1 MTELKDLFLP
11 YEESLAMRELGF
23 DEPCL
28 AFFNEVCE
36 ENDKANCS
44 GRFQTMLGWVVG
56 RETTNDLTSHDFL
69 VISPL
74 YQQTLDF
81 FRKKGYHI
89 EIYSD
94 NHQDILNAD
103 NWYWLFSKGV
113 NTSCTDSFGSYEE
126 ARLDC
131 IRALIKTE
139 LNNKS

>member
-23 DEPCL
+23 NLECFGYYDSLGHYSDFEYYDLENTNSCL
-28 AFFNEVCE
+28 QSDYGGTNKVCT
-36 ENDKANCS
+36 A
-44 GRFQTMLGWVVG
+44 
-56 RETTNDLTSHDFL
+56 
-69 VISPL
+69 IL

-113 NTSCTDSFGSYEE
+113 NTSSTNSFESYEE

-131 IRALIKTE
+131 IRALIETE
-139 LNNKS
+139 LNIKA

>member
-1 MTELKDLFLP
+1 MIELKDLFPP

-23 DEPCL
+23 DVLCL
-28 AFFNEVCE
+28 AWYDGRYKELNREYSKNSE
-36 ENDKANCS
+36 DWLKGIHCS
-44 GRFQTMLGWVVG
+44 A
-56 RETTNDLTSHDFL
+56 
-69 VISPL
+69 PL

>member
-23 DEPCL
+23 
-28 AFFNEVCE
+28 E
-36 ENDKANCS
+36 ENVICVYNAYEYLKGVIIGSMDADYIKKDKWDNRLPA
-44 GRFQTMLGWVVG
+44 
-56 RETTNDLTSHDFL
+56 
-69 VISPL
+69 PL

-89 EIYSD
+89 DIYSD